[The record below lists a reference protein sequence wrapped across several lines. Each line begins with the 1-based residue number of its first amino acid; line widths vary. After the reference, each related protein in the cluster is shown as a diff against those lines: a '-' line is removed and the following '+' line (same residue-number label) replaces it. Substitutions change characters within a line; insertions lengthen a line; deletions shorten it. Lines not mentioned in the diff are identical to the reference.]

1 MNDSNHK
8 SFNALIDSIVYLRKV
23 QISKLAQSPILQS
36 FAMNE
41 IRSLENR
48 ANFVKGNYS
57 LFCENNTSK
66 AIFHWMG
73 IR

>member
-1 MNDSNHK
+1 MNNQYN
-8 SFNALIDSIVYLRKV
+8 SFDAAIDSMVYLRKV
-23 QISKLAQSPILQS
+23 QISKLSQSPILQS

>member
-1 MNDSNHK
+1 MNKQYN
-8 SFNALIDSIVYLRKV
+8 SFDAAIDSMVYLRKV

>member
-1 MNDSNHK
+1 MNKQYS
-8 SFNALIDSIVYLRKV
+8 SFDAAIDSMVYLRKV

-66 AIFHWMG
+66 AIFHWMCV
-73 IR
+73 R